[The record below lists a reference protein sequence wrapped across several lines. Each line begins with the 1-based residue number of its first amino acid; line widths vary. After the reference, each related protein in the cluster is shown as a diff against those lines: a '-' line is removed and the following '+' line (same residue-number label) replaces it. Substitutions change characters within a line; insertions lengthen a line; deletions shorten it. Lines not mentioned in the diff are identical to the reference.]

1 MGQTFQKTLS
11 LIRKLSDEDNTKII
25 IDKEPFFMK
34 ITQRLSIT
42 IRNVYDDGEIIKL
55 YQIYDDGHQVLEGGI
70 ISMTLSIW

>member
-70 ISMTLSIW
+70 ILMTLSIW